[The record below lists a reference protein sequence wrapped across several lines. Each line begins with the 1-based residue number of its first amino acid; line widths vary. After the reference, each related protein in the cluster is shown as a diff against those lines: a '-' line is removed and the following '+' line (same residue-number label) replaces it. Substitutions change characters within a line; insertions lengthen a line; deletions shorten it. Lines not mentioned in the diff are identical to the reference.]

1 MRLTEPRVPPLRDD
15 ELSSEQRELLSAG
28 RTGSM
33 NIFRTL
39 VRHPDLYKSW
49 MRFGAHVLT
58 HSTLGAR
65 EREIAILRIGHLCE
79 APYELHQHTA
89 IGKRAG
95 LTDDELTRIAE
106 GPDAPAWSALDRAV
120 VQAADDLHRDK
131 MLSDAT
137 YRALSEHYD
146 EKQLID
152 LIFCIGQY
160 TLVCMA
166 LNSLGVQIE
175 REGESR

>member
-28 RTGSM
+28 RTGTM

-39 VRHPDLYKSW
+39 VRHPALYKSW

-58 HSTLGAR
+58 QSTLGAR
-65 EREIAILRIGHLCE
+65 EREIAILRIGHLCD
-79 APYELHQHTA
+79 APYELHQHTE
-89 IGKRAG
+89 IGRRVG
-95 LTDDELTRIAE
+95 LTGTELAQIQV
-106 GPDAPAWSALDRAV
+106 GPDAPAWSPLDRAI
-120 VQAADDLHRDK
+120 VQAADDLHRDH

-137 YRALSEHYD
+137 YRALSAHYD
-146 EKQLID
+146 TKQLLD
-152 LIFCIGQY
+152 LIFTVGQY

-175 REGESR
+175 RAGDG